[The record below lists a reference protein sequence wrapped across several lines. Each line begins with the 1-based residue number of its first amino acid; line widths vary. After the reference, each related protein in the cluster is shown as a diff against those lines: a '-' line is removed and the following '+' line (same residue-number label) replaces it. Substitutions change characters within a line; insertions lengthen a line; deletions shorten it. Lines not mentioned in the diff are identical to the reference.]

1 MSDYIQM
8 IIFCLFWAVI
18 CFLMH
23 FFIDDDGYFLLIGGI
38 FLFLVVCLCI
48 YLLC

>member
-1 MSDYIQM
+1 MSDYVQM

-23 FFIDDDGYFLLIGGI
+23 VYIDDDGFFLLSSVI
-38 FLFLVVCLCI
+38 FLLFVICLCI

>member
-23 FFIDDDGYFLLIGGI
+23 FYIDDEGIFLLFGGI
-38 FLFLVVCLCI
+38 FLFFVAYLCI

>member
-1 MSDYIQM
+1 MSDYIIM

-18 CFLMH
+18 CFLMY
-23 FFIDDDGYFLLIGGI
+23 FYIDDEGISLLSGGI
-38 FLFLVVCLCI
+38 FLFFVVYLCI

>member
-1 MSDYIQM
+1 MDVVIM

-23 FFIDDDGYFLLIGGI
+23 FSIDDDGYFLLSGGI
-38 FLFLVVCLCI
+38 FVVYLCI
-48 YLLC
+48 LFTLLGG